1 MPNLQIL
8 NMSQNTLGVEG
19 GKHLARNIIKM
30 KKLSVLTLRQCNITD
45 RGIIE
50 IITALDELNTLDS
63 LDLSGNQIGK
73 SPHFADLALKM
84 EKFIQQSHLESIYLD
99 ENNLRA
105 I

>member
-1 MPNLQIL
+1 
-8 NMSQNTLGVEG
+8 
-19 GKHLARNIIKM
+19 
-30 KKLSVLTLRQCNITD
+30 
-45 RGIIE
+45 
-50 IITALDELNTLDS
+50 LDELNTLDS